1 MGDGLIIN
9 GRNVPV
15 PGVRVVT
22 WEDDPRVP
30 RAVHGAPRAAS
41 KVTASIAHTSRGVD
55 AQITRATG
63 SSAKGLRVA
72 RYLGRANARKVS
84 AHAIVAADGTIYQL
98 ADLATWRCNHA
109 GMANGFTFGVE
120 VSQDD
125 DDPSLTRAQVAAF
138 VALMHAAHDALG
150 VPKRVPMV
158 GGHHVYADVRAW
170 LSKKSGGEQRAFTGC
185 SGHRCTSA
193 SRGKGDP
200 GDALMEAL
208 RASGFAPAT
217 PAEMTVSAAP
227 LAAVEADDE
236 ADELHDGDDAHAWP
250 PLPAWIDASREVDAS
265 ADLPDDLAAFVRAQV
280 AELAAL
286 GIMGERAF
294 EVIAHCATECGRGR
308 RAIGHNL
315 GGVRLR
321 QADDAE
327 YRAKHGH
334 GLAWWRDLGHVESGD
349 PDVAYYRAF
358 DDASEFWRFWLKRYV
373 PLDAAAGDRY
383 AETGRAFHGWSPTPA
398 QWFVELLLAGYRGEV
413 RQREVAALV
422 AAGRDPELHPSIA
435 AHRRIVARVAALAG
449 GAP

>member
-1 MGDGLIIN
+1 MGDGLIID
-9 GRNVPV
+9 GRDVPV

-30 RAVHGAPRAAS
+30 RATHGAPRDAS
-41 KVTASIAHTSRGVD
+41 KTVASIAHTSRGKD
-55 AQITRATG
+55 AQVTRATG
-63 SSAKGLRVA
+63 SAKKGLRVA
-72 RYLGRANARKVS
+72 RYLGRANGRKVS
-84 AHAIVAADGTIYQL
+84 AHVVVAGDGTIYQI

-150 VPKRVPMV
+150 IPKRVPMV
-158 GGHHVYADVRAW
+158 GGRHVAEDVRAW
-170 LSKKSGGEQRAFTGC
+170 LSKKSGGEQRAFVGC
-185 SGHRCTSA
+185 AGHRCTSA

-208 RASGFAPAT
+208 QVSGFAPAL
-217 PAEMTVSAAP
+217 PADMTVGAP
-227 LAAVEADDE
+227 SVATDEVDDE
-236 ADELHDGDDAHAWP
+236 ADEFHDGDDAPAWP
-250 PLPAWIDASREVDAS
+250 APPAWIDASREIDAS
-265 ADLPDDLAAFVRAQV
+265 TDLPDDLVAFVRAQL

-286 GIMGERAF
+286 GVTGERAF
-294 EVIAHCATECGRGR
+294 EAVAHCATECGRGR

-315 GGVRLR
+315 GGVKLKER
-321 QADDAE
+321 DDAE

-358 DDASEFWRFWLKRYV
+358 DDDSEFWRFWLKRYV
-373 PLDAAAGDRY
+373 PRVGAAGERY
-383 AETGRAFHGWSPTPA
+383 AETGRAFWSPTPST
-398 QWFVELLLAGYRGEV
+398 WFADLLRAGYRGPG

-422 AAGRDPELHPSIA
+422 AAGRDLETHPSIA
-435 AHRRIVARVAALAG
+435 AHRRVVERVRAMRG
-449 GAP
+449 T